1 MKALTPEREAKI
13 LEAIKKALD
22 NPAGT
27 PTHDVSGDAFKEGV
41 TTFSPKVFLDAAA
54 KMDGDCKG
62 VVVDLEVFHT
72 MLGLNIVDILS
83 GVLIGTRGW
92 EFMSVQ
98 VFVGASDSQDPGIC
112 DSWLFDGGT
121 DTIKLVRLV
130 TRERCTKTFEF
141 LQECFGVVGEE
152 QQAYDAALDQE
163 RKKAAI
169 RLVDDR

>member
-1 MKALTPEREAKI
+1 MAPLTPEQEAKI

-22 NPAGT
+22 DPAGT

-54 KMDGDCKG
+54 KMEGDCRG
-62 VVVDLEVFHT
+62 VVVSLAVLRK
-72 MLGLNIVDILS
+72 MLGLHGIEIPPNTLVGIHGMEML
-83 GVLIGTRGW
+83 GG
-92 EFMSVQ
+92 Q
-98 VFVGASDSQDPGIC
+98 VFVGSPDTQDPGTY

-130 TRERCTKTFEF
+130 TREHCAKPFEF
-141 LQECFGVVGEE
+141 FFRAAGEE
-152 QQAYDAALDQE
+152 QQAYDAALMRA